1 MRKIVL
7 ATSLALV
14 ALGPSPVAR
23 VGPLPDRVYLV
34 PTFQPAALGNG
45 LVFSG
50 RPADM
55 SVDPTGATLAVKTSH
70 GIVFVDTKT
79 NRVTQT
85 LALPKLDLDFPTHLG
100 GNAPAGILWRG
111 TTRVW
116 ETDAFDAIHEA
127 QRNAAGRFSW
137 VAAIHLPLPSA
148 RIVMKTDKNAA
159 NTIGAAP
166 IGLLRRGPTTFWVT
180 LSRSN
185 AVGLVNERA
194 RRVVRQI
201 PVGIA
206 PFGLA
211 ASKGKLYVTN
221 WGGAIPRAG
230 APSAYSSGSRVSIDP
245 KTGVANSGSVTVIDT
260 RTNRVLT
267 QIVVGLHPSAIAA
280 SESGDDVYVANTSSD
295 SIGVID
301 TKRDRVVQTISL
313 DGTAPPGTAP
323 NALAL
328 DSRDRKLFVAEGGA
342 DRVLAIDLKSG
353 KLGLSA
359 ATMWYPSALALVGR
373 RLYVANL
380 KGVGS
385 RSTSFGLPAVV
396 ARDRAGGYNV
406 YDWAGTLQELTSAD
420 WTKTQIDTPPV
431 ENLAILPHLFRHV
444 VYVIKE
450 NHTYDDI
457 YGDVETGNGD
467 KKLCLFC
474 GRITPNQHALA
485 MRFGLFDNFYVNGVL
500 SADGHNWADEGYATD
515 YLERS
520 LSGWARSYPSAGGD
534 PLAYSPSG
542 FIWNRVVSAGLEFRD
557 YGEFIPDVSEF
568 SFDGKSRK
576 VSWSEVNQDYLRGTH
591 RIAWKQ
597 KIDIDSLR
605 PFVDVRY
612 PSFSL
617 KIPDQYRASE
627 FIRELAGYSQKGRLP
642 SLMTVVLP
650 NDHTAYT
657 SPGYPRPDAFAAD
670 NDLALGRVVSAVS
683 HSRFWNDT
691 VIFVVEDDAQ
701 DGTDHVDGHR
711 TAALVISAHNRS
723 GFVDSRFYNQTSI
736 LRTIELILG
745 LKPMTRFDATAPP
758 IVAAFDESVTQ
769 APFDAVSNQIPID
782 ALNPPLSALSAP
794 ARQAALVSLEMSGK
808 GEDREDAFHARA
820 ILHQKLSNPSRVG
833 KRSAQREVRTR

>member
-7 ATSLALV
+7 ATSIALV

-34 PTFQPAALGNG
+34 PTFQRAALGNG

-185 AVGLVNERA
+185 AVGLVDERA

-474 GRITPNQHALA
+474 GKITPNQHALA
-485 MRFGLFDNFYVNGVL
+485 MKFGLFDNFYVNGVL

-542 FIWNRVVSAGLEFRD
+542 FIWNRVVSAGFEFRD

-568 SFDGKSRK
+568 SVDGRSRK
-576 VSWSEVNQDYLRGTH
+576 VSWSDVNQDYLRGTH
-591 RIAWKQ
+591 P
-597 KIDIDSLR
+597 DSLETEESTSIR
-605 PFVDVRY
+605 CGRSWTYAIRVL
-612 PSFSL
+612 SL

-627 FIRELAGYSQKGRLP
+627 LFANSTVIRKRASPE
-642 SLMTVVLP
+642 P
-650 NDHTAYT
+650 NDRRASERPHGEHL
-657 SPGYPRPDAFAAD
+657 PGYPCPTPSRRRASGSRE
-670 NDLALGRVVSAVS
+670 GRIGRQSLS
-683 HSRFWNDT
+683 LLERT

-745 LKPMTRFDATAPP
+745 LKPMTRSTTPHRR
-758 IVAAFDESVTQ
+758 
-769 APFDAVSNQIPID
+769 
-782 ALNPPLSALSAP
+782 LSP
-794 ARQAALVSLEMSGK
+794 
-808 GEDREDAFHARA
+808 
-820 ILHQKLSNPSRVG
+820 
-833 KRSAQREVRTR
+833 VR